1 MAGPA
6 DDDDGER
13 EGGAARPWS
22 HRALK
27 RGRWTDVGDGAA
39 AAPRRADKTLS
50 VRLTEAELVEF
61 DAQIATLG
69 LKRSMALR
77 IAVRRVGGFVEIDAA
92 TVEALRGVARQ
103 IGGVATNINQ
113 IAKAANRTRDPDF
126 SAFMEERAALG
137 RDLARIEGLIQRLL
151 ELGARRADGLARLEA
166 AVTAA
171 GPVRRAPRRA
181 RKEGGAS

>member
-6 DDDDGER
+6 DDMDETAR
-13 EGGAARPWS
+13 GAAGPWS
-22 HRALK
+22 GRALK
-27 RGRWTDVGDGAA
+27 RGRWTDVGEGSA
-39 AAPRRADKTLS
+39 AAPKRADKTLS
-50 VRLTEAELVEF
+50 VRLTAAELAEF

-77 IAVRRVGGFVEIDAA
+77 IAVRRVAGFVEVDAA

-126 SAFMEERAALG
+126 LAFMEERAALG
-137 RDLARIEGLIQRLL
+137 RDLARIEGLVQRLL

-166 AVTAA
+166 AAAAA

-181 RKEGGAS
+181 RQEGGAA